1 MYNTKKFK
9 FIFTVLLLILLLFIY
24 FKIFNKDNSI
34 ESEIEIENPDENS
47 FSSNIISEVNF
58 ASKDVN
64 GNSYNVTALEGEVD
78 FSNNQIIYLKKIKAS
93 VKSKNLNKIVIT
105 SDFGKYDTE
114 NFNTIF
120 SKNVIIKYLDNK
132 ITAEYM
138 DFSMESNLISFM
150 SASPCRRFF
159 NDPNECVCLLLPI
172 NLIFPLT
179 KIANNIP
186 KAPNTN
192 KTTKLETKE

>member
-24 FKIFNKDNSI
+24 FKIFNKDKSI

-138 DFSMESNLISFM
+138 DFSMESNLMTISRNVVYTSLKNVLKADVIEM
-150 SASPCRRFF
+150 
-159 NDPNECVCLLLPI
+159 DI
-172 NLIFPLT
+172 NT
-179 KIANNIP
+179 KNAKIYMYEDLKKVKIKSKN
-186 KAPNTN
+186 
-192 KTTKLETKE
+192 